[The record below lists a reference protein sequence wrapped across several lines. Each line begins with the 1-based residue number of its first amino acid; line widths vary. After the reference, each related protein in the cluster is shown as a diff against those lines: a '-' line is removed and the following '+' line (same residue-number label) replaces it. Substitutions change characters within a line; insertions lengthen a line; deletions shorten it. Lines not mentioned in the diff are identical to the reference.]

1 MVWFSERLSLWQLAG
16 GVLILGAA
24 GAVAV
29 SLGARETASP
39 TRGAGKMDA
48 NDDLKVLS
56 RDQLIEEVKRLRAGV
71 RKHRDNSGHDLC
83 WYHPET
89 PHQLHEASSSFPPS
103 SACGTLLKIKG
114 MLRSMAADFMSM
126 NSDSNGS
133 ATTGMPTPITPFG
146 RPATT
151 GAALF
156 LCFRSR
162 AASPDGSESP
172 SSAWSGS
179 GGDHSPGRSTSPM
192 PAGAIRA
199 GRSVAAQ
206 HSNAVTPI
214 AAPNPQT
221 PSQPATA

>member
-1 MVWFSERLSLWQLAG
+1 VLFNLGLGSVQAGVAATLFPLISLTTAAGGMVWFSERLSLWQLAG

-71 RKHRDNSGHDLC
+71 RKHRDNSDMICAGI
-83 WYHPET
+83 T
-89 PHQLHEASSSFPPS
+89 PKHRINCMRHRPVFPPS
-103 SACGTLLKIKG
+103 SAFGTLLKIKG
-114 MLRSMAADFMSM
+114 MLRSMAADFMPM

-133 ATTGMPTPITPFG
+133 ATTSMPTPITPFR

-156 LCFRSR
+156 LCSRSR
-162 AASPDGSESP
+162 AASSDGPESP
-172 SSAWSGS
+172 SSGERL
-179 GGDHSPGRSTSPM
+179 GR
-192 PAGAIRA
+192 
-199 GRSVAAQ
+199 
-206 HSNAVTPI
+206 
-214 AAPNPQT
+214 
-221 PSQPATA
+221 